1 MSERR
6 ASQEQARLLR
16 EDGCPLASRN
26 GAEDCTGVEVFPSSW
41 YKKKLWEAAGRPR
54 LLSFLLKIIRSC
66 WLICF
71 GPQLSDPSFLSP
83 LPAQEEGMP

>member
-1 MSERR
+1 MPFGQ
-6 ASQEQARLLR
+6 QEWSGGLHWGWKCSRLLGTKR
-16 EDGCPLASRN
+16 SCG
-26 GAEDCTGVEVFPSSW
+26 
-41 YKKKLWEAAGRPR
+41 KLLGGRPR
-54 LLSFLLKIIRSC
+54 LLSFLLKIIRTC